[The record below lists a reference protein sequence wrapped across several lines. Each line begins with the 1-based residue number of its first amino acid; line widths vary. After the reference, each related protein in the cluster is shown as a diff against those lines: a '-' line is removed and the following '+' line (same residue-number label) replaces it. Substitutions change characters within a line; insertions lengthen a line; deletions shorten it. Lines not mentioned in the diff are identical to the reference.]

1 MQALSGL
8 LRRMRYWVHRDAYAR
23 DLEEEMRIHVEM
35 RAERLKQDGDD
46 QAFAAGLSPM
56 RDPAHESAQRRFGN
70 TTIMIERSRD
80 MWGLSSVEQLSSD
93 LRFAG
98 RRLNRERG
106 FSLGVVAVMAIG
118 IGAVTAMFSAVDAAM
133 LRPLPFFEPDRLV
146 AVEAFNI
153 PLDADNDFRSPH
165 ASPPG
170 FSELRTMKD
179 VVSDVGSFAS
189 GSLNLSD
196 PDNPLRVRVGVIT
209 PNMFGLLGV
218 RPLVGRTFV
227 EAEEVKDGPNVVI
240 LSYGLWRNSY
250 GGRDIKGLGIPLGGR
265 RYEVVGVMPP
275 GFSFPGESDLWIPMS
290 VPHTFKTFEPFR
302 GFIPDIKV
310 ARLADGVSIEQA
322 RAQMLVRYEHW
333 FSGLDSSGKEMRR
346 EGFADVR
353 KDGFITPLQQSFVG
367 EQSRPLY
374 ILLGAT
380 VLLLLVACVNVTN
393 LMLSQAA
400 RRQREFALRGVLGA
414 TRSRLVRQMLAESVL
429 LSLTGAVLGVA
440 LAPLSLNLLRVLMPR
455 SLAGVSPAD
464 LDLRVLAFSA
474 GVAVI
479 TGVGFGLLPALRSA
493 RQDASN
499 ALKSSS
505 NGTTSAQ
512 SGRTRRVLVG
522 AEVALTVVL
531 LVGAG
536 LMLRTF
542 NQVMQQDSGLSFG
555 NVGTMELTLPSGG
568 ASRAQRTNA
577 MRAIIAAL
585 QSSPGV
591 QAAGAVSDLPLNGQ
605 GGISVGVQ
613 TDGPPPAADKPRRYA
628 RILYATSGYFE
639 TVGIRLLS
647 GRTFAATDDSV
658 AGSVAVISQAMAK
671 EYWPGM
677 DPVGREINMGGDRP
691 VRVIGVVSDV
701 RERRLEDEAPPQM
714 YMSLLASA
722 PAGVAVVARG
732 VMPSGVLLKRMTE
745 TVRATDRAQAVHNVR
760 SFDEVLGVS
769 VLKRRTNALLIGA
782 FALLALILASVG
794 VYAVVSN
801 SVEQRA
807 RQLGIRSALGATGGH
822 LVGLVSREVLGI
834 TVVGL
839 ALGVAGAWYLSRTL
853 ETLVFGI
860 SVHDAMTFALVPLL
874 LTVPVAVA
882 TLIPARRATR
892 VNPSEV
898 MRAD

>member
-1 MQALSGL
+1 MRTLTEL
-8 LRRMRYWVHRDAYAR
+8 LGRVRYWINRDAYAR
-23 DLEEEMRIHVEM
+23 ELEEEMRIHVAM
-35 RAERLKQDGDD
+35 RAERVRQENGS
-46 QAFAAGLSPM
+46 QTFAENLRPA
-56 RDPAHESAQRRFGN
+56 RDPAHESAQKRFGN

-80 MWGLSSVEQLSSD
+80 MWGLASTEELWND

-98 RRLNRERG
+98 RRLMRERG
-106 FSLGVVAVMAIG
+106 FSLGVVSVMAIG

-133 LRPLPFFEPDRLV
+133 LRPLPFYEPDRLI
-146 AVEAFNI
+146 AVEGFGI
-153 PLDADNDFRSPH
+153 SLDADEQFQRPH

-170 FSELRTMKD
+170 FTDLRAMTHIVSE
-179 VVSDVGSFAS
+179 VGSFAS

-196 PDNPLRVRVGVIT
+196 PNNPQRVRVGSIT
-209 PNMFGLLGV
+209 PNMFSLLGV
-218 RPLVGRTFV
+218 RPLVGRAFLQS
-227 EAEEVKDGPNVVI
+227 EEVKDGPSVVI
-240 LSYGLWRNSY
+240 LSHGLWSRSY
-250 GGRDIKGLGIPLGGR
+250 GGRDIKGLTIPLGSR
-265 RYEVVGVMPP
+265 TYEVVGVMPK

-290 VPHTFKTFEPFR
+290 VPHTFRTYEPFR
-302 GFIPDIKV
+302 GFIPDTRI
-310 ARLADGVSIEQA
+310 ARLAPGVTIEHA
-322 RAQMLVRYEHW
+322 RAQMLARHEQW
-333 FSGLDSSGKEMRR
+333 FAGLDSAGKDMMK
-346 EGFADVR
+346 EGFADMR
-353 KDGFITPLQQSFVG
+353 KNGFIAPLQQKFVG
-367 EQSRPLY
+367 EQSKPLY

-400 RRQREFALRGVLGA
+400 KRQREFALRGVLGA
-414 TRSRLVRQMLAESVL
+414 TRGRLVRQMLAESVL
-429 LSLTGAVLGVA
+429 LSLTGASLGIA
-440 LAPLSLNLLRVLMPR
+440 LAPLSLNLLRVLMPK
-455 SLAGVSPAD
+455 SLAGLSSAD
-464 LDLRVLAFSA
+464 LDLRVLVFTASVA
-474 GVAVI
+474 VVTGVA
-479 TGVGFGLLPALRSA
+479 FGLLPALRSA
-493 RQDASN
+493 RSDASN

-542 NQVMQQDSGLSFG
+542 NQVMQQDSGLSFS
-555 NVGTMELTLPSGG
+555 NVGTMELTLPAG
-568 ASRAQRTNA
+568 AGTHAARTNA
-577 MRAIIAAL
+577 MRGIIAAL
-585 QSSPGV
+585 QNSPGI

-605 GGISVGVQ
+605 GGISVNVR
-613 TDGPPPAADKPRRYA
+613 TDGPPPATNRPPRFA

-639 TVGIRLLS
+639 TVGVRLLS
-647 GRTFAATDDSV
+647 GRTFAVTDDSV
-658 AGSVAVISQAMAK
+658 AGSVAIISQAMAN

-677 DPVGREINMGGDRP
+677 DPVGRAIRMGGDRD

-714 YMSLLASA
+714 YMSLFASA

-732 VMPSGVLLKRMTE
+732 TMPSGVLLKRMTE
-745 TVRATDRAQAVHNVR
+745 AVRATDRAQAVHNVR
-760 SFDEVLGVS
+760 TFDEVLGVS

-807 RQLGIRSALGATGGH
+807 RELGIRSALGATGGN
-822 LVGLVSREVLGI
+822 LVGLVSREILGI

-839 ALGVAGAWYLSRTL
+839 VVGVIGAWYLSRTL
-853 ETLVFGI
+853 ESLVFGI
-860 SVHDAMTFALVPLL
+860 TVHDVMTFAVVPLL